1 MAGSAAAQASG
12 AAVRSGADG
21 PAVRLRGLTK
31 RFGSGV
37 VALEDVTADISRGEF
52 IAMVG
57 PSGCGKSTLL
67 RHLAGLIPPTAGSVE
82 IFGDEV
88 EGPRGDVSMMFQ
100 QATLLDWRT
109 SLENVLL
116 PHELASRAGNR
127 SAARARRK
135 EAAELL
141 RMLGLGGFEHAYPP
155 HLSGGMQQ
163 RVALARLLMTHAD
176 MLLLDEP
183 FGALDEFTRE
193 RLNLELMQI
202 FERLR
207 PTIVFVTHNIQ
218 EAVLLADRVF
228 VMTPSPGRLAG
239 ILEVDLPRPRGIEVT
254 REPRFNDLVF
264 EVRDLLGS
272 SIA

>member
-1 MAGSAAAQASG
+1 MEGSAVTRASG
-12 AAVRSGADG
+12 TAARPEADG
-21 PAVRLRGLTK
+21 PAVRLNGLTK

-37 VALEDVTADISRGEF
+37 VALADFTADISRGEF

-67 RHLAGLIPPTAGSVE
+67 RHLAGLIPPTEGSVE

-127 SAARARRK
+127 RAARARRK
-135 EAAELL
+135 EAVELL
-141 RMLGLGGFEHAYPP
+141 RMLGLGGFEHAYPA

-207 PTIVFVTHNIQ
+207 PTVVFVTHNIQ

-239 ILEVDLPRPRGIEVT
+239 ILEVDLPRPRGIDVT
-254 REPRFNDLVF
+254 RERRFNDLVF